1 MKVTDLVQILVLPL
15 NSCLALGKLLNLSE
29 LISSFVKVG
38 IKLSEPAEHLHQRC
52 ALSIGLSHSP
62 TPSLC
67 SSQGRCTEGYSTFFK
82 KLINFLFLAAFGSSL
97 LCAGFL

>member
-67 SSQGRCTEGYSTFFK
+67 SSQGRCTEGYSSFLK
-82 KLINFLFLAAFGSSL
+82 KMIYLIIFVCVGSSL
-97 LCAGFL
+97 LRVGFL